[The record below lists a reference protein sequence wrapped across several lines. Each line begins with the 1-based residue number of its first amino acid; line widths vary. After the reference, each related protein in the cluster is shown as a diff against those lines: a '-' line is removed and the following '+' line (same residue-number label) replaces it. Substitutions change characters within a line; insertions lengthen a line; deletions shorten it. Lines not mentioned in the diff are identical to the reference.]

1 MELPE
6 ITKTEKIDVEEGDLL
21 AVFVKGYHS
30 LEKLEKVKKELTDSF
45 LPKKVKVVI
54 VNEEVMDMKVFR
66 AE

>member
-6 ITKTEKIDVEEGDLL
+6 ITKTEKIDIEDGDVLV
-21 AVFVKGYHS
+21 VFVKGYHALVE
-30 LEKLEKVKKELTDSF
+30 LERVKKTLADSF

-54 VNEEVMDMKVFR
+54 ADGEVIDMKVLR